1 MIEGAPTMK
10 TVILSAMLAIVVAT
24 TGAVSASAHTL
35 PGQPGWAQKVF
46 APKN

>member
-1 MIEGAPTMK
+1 MK
-10 TVILSAMLAIVVAT
+10 TVILSTVLAVVVAT
-24 TGAVSASAHTL
+24 TGAVSASAQTL